1 MTYLTGLIKQTD
13 HTSAVESFIVACSD
27 ESTALTTG
35 PAKVSFRMPYA
46 FTLKAGASGISASCN
61 QAPTGAVLTVDVNE
75 SGTTILSTKLTID
88 TSETTSATASTPVVI
103 SDVNL
108 ASNALMTVDIDQIG
122 SSNAGTGLKIIL
134 IGQKA

>member
-35 PAKVSFRMPYA
+35 TAKVSFRMPYA